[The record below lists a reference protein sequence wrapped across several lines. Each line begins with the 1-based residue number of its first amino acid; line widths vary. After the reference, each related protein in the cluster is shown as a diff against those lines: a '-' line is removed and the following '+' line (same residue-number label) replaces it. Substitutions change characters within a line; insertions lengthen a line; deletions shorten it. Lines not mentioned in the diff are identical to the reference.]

1 MKKIEKLIGSVSDED
16 IIEKI
21 KKGETILFEILM
33 RRYNGALYKIAKMY
47 GFNSEDAEDI
57 VQEVHIVTLK
67 ELKNFKHRSSYKT
80 WVSKIMIN
88 KCLYKIKHGQFKKEL
103 SSGQS
108 MNETEKPVHVTD
120 VPSDKKIINQ
130 ELLKILEICVQ
141 RLSIEY
147 RTVFVLREVQG
158 YTIKETAGLL
168 DITMANVK
176 VRLSRAKA
184 LLRNEIE
191 KFYSPSDLF
200 DIKLEKCDEIVKQ
213 VFDKFNHHNIF
224 PDIHF

>member
-1 MKKIEKLIGSVSDED
+1 MKKIENLIGSVNDEV

-47 GFNSEDAEDI
+47 GFTSEDAEDI
-57 VQEVHIVTLK
+57 VQEVHIAALN
-67 ELKNFKHRSSYKT
+67 ELPNFQYRSSYKT

-88 KCLYKIKHGQFKKEL
+88 KCLYKIKHGKFKEEF
-103 SSGQS
+103 SSES
-108 MNETEKPVHVTD
+108 MKETEKPVHITD

-141 RLSIEY
+141 RLPIDY

-158 YTIKETAGLL
+158 YTIKETANLL
-168 DITMANVK
+168 EISNANVK
-176 VRLSRAKA
+176 IRLSRAKA
-184 LLRNEIE
+184 LLRSEIE
-191 KFYSPSDLF
+191 KFYTPSDLF
-200 DIKLEKCDEIVKQ
+200 DIKLDKCDEIVKE
-213 VFDKFNHHNIF
+213 VFDKLKSVKSRESV
-224 PDIHF
+224 

>member
-1 MKKIEKLIGSVSDED
+1 MKKIEKLIGSINDED

-33 RRYNGALYKIAKMY
+33 RRYNGVLYKIAKMY
-47 GFNSEDAEDI
+47 GFTSEEAEDI
-57 VQEVHIVTLK
+57 VQEVHIVALK
-67 ELKNFKHRSSYKT
+67 ELKTFQYRSSYKT

-88 KCLYKIKHGQFKKEL
+88 KCLYKIKHGRFKKEL
-103 SSGQS
+103 SSQI
-108 MNETEKPVHVTD
+108 MHETEKPIHLTD

-141 RLSIEY
+141 RLPLDY

-158 YTIKETAGLL
+158 YNIKETANLL
-168 DITMANVK
+168 DISSANVK
-176 VRLSRAKA
+176 VRLSRGKA
-184 LLRNEIE
+184 LLRIEIE

-200 DIKLEKCDEIVKQ
+200 DIKLEKCDEIVKE
-213 VFDKFNHHNIF
+213 VFYRLKAVKGEEFV
-224 PDIHF
+224 